1 MMTSNTPAFFF
12 SIILSCFL
20 LAGCS
25 DFADRQAMQIIP
37 VSFDNITDESGI
49 GNCIYWFD
57 EQDVTATPDTRWE
70 TPEDTAC
77 WPAGMVI
84 DLGQAYQISKI
95 GLYDAVNKG
104 SGSAGGY
111 SQGIMQVFTGEPFR
125 WDLECEYQAKQ
136 EGCWTYL
143 KSGFTTR
150 YIRLVKK
157 CARDWVQEGQFSCDL
172 SINEVVFFG
181 VPVDKAFSPGI
192 TLVEQT
198 NQKYSMD
205 DMMLINTSLTAR
217 SECHNASDS
226 LRTCEPMRMII
237 EQKSGT
243 QRITEMALV
252 DPQQAGSGMIRFM
265 EVGNRDGL
273 YPGVPSCQAKPFRA
287 AALAS
292 VAYEGQRG
300 QPGAFA
306 GIKQADPSTM
316 LVLTGIPALSVHYLK
331 AIRLW
336 SCAFRKD
343 SFPADVIGLY
353 RFCNT
358 DNGKGGQSLHGISP
372 EADNLKARLQ
382 ELVRWRNREL
392 PGKEIWLTE
401 FGWDTR
407 DDSPCSATGHTR
419 YPEEAGILELQA
431 LWLVRAYLAGSAAGL
446 ERMFMPRL
454 KDGTGSDPL
463 SSSGMLDIHGNPKK
477 SWYYVSALGNVL
489 KGMYFSREI
498 MSGDPD
504 VWIYQYMNPDSSRS
518 VLVMWCPTS
527 DGTEVKN
534 YKLSLEG
541 SPDRV
546 SMVELMDGF
555 ENGLVRDIQLTHGTL
570 MVHVTEKPVFLVM
583 DNE

>member
-1 MMTSNTPAFFF
+1 MMTSNTPALFFGNF
-12 SIILSCFL
+12 LSCFL

-25 DFADRQAMQIIP
+25 DFPDRQSMQIIP
-37 VSFDNITDESGI
+37 VSFDNITDESGM

-84 DLGQAYQISKI
+84 DLGQSYQISKI
-95 GLYDAVNKG
+95 GLYDAVNTG
-104 SGSAGGY
+104 SGSAGGF

-125 WDLECEYQAKQ
+125 WVLECEYQAKQ
-136 EGCWTYL
+136 EGCWTYI

-157 CARDWVQEGQFSCDL
+157 CARDRVQKDQFSCDL

-192 TLVEQT
+192 IPVEQT

-205 DMMLINTSLTAR
+205 DMMGINTSGIAR
-217 SECHNASDS
+217 SEDHSMAGS
-226 LRTCEPMRMII
+226 LKTCVPMGRII
-237 EQKSGT
+237 MHPPGAQILTEKSL
-243 QRITEMALV
+243 A
-252 DPQQAGSGMIRFM
+252 DPQQTGSVMIRFM
-265 EVGNRDGL
+265 EVGNYEGL
-273 YPGVPSCQAKPFRA
+273 YPGVPSCHTKPYRA
-287 AALAS
+287 AAMAS
-292 VAYEGQRG
+292 AAYDGHMG
-300 QPGAFA
+300 KLGASA
-306 GIKQADPSTM
+306 GIKQADPSIR
-316 LVLTGIPALSVHYLK
+316 LVLTGIPLLSLHYLK

-343 SFPADVIGLY
+343 SFPADAIGLC
-353 RFCNT
+353 RFCST
-358 DNGKGGQSLHGISP
+358 GDGDGDQSHHGISP

-407 DDSPCSATGHTR
+407 DDSPCSATGHTQ
-419 YPEEAGILELQA
+419 YPESAGTLELQA
-431 LWLVRAYLAGSAAGL
+431 LWLVRAYLAGSAAGI

-454 KDGTGSDPL
+454 RDGTGSDPL
-463 SSSGMLDIHGNPKK
+463 SSSGILDIHGNPKK
-477 SWYYVSALGNVL
+477 SWYYVSSLGNVL
-489 KGMYFSREI
+489 KGMYFRREI

-504 VWIYQYMNPDSSRS
+504 VWIYQYMSPDSSRS

-546 SMVELMDGF
+546 SMVELMAGF
-555 ENGLVRDIQLTHGTL
+555 ENGLARDIQLTHGTL
-570 MVHVTEKPVFLVM
+570 MVHVTEKPVFIVL
-583 DNE
+583 DN